1 VFVLEGRAPARTPA
15 FAVPIIEKTFVR
27 TIMAHSYTEP
37 VAKLL
42 SCGAVA
48 PEFSLRHWPDYRDLG
63 LTEESIPEL
72 IRMATDLDLHNA
84 SHDSLEVWAPL
95 HAWRALAQLQ
105 AVEAAGPLVRLF
117 AQLEHDDW
125 IPEELPK
132 VFSMIG
138 PATLPTLER
147 FLADDDVKE
156 SCRLSVPQCVVRMAE
171 DHPDAREACLE
182 VLVRQLQKFETNG
195 PELNGFLIASLL
207 DLDAASAIGLIR
219 EAFAQDQVDLSIVGD
234 VEDAEMA
241 LGLRTRRSTP
251 PPPLH
256 HFGSALD
263 LDSLAGLH
271 DDSLPELPQRR
282 AAKVGRNDPCPCGSG
297 KKFKKCCLNT
307 L

>member
-1 VFVLEGRAPARTPA
+1 VL
-15 FAVPIIEKTFVR
+15 IIEKTFVR
-27 TIMAHSYTEP
+27 TTMAPSYTEP

-42 SCGAVA
+42 TCGAV
-48 PEFSLRHWPDYRDLG
+48 EFGSSPRQWFDYRDLG
-63 LTEESIPEL
+63 LTEENIPDL

-84 SHDSLEVWAPL
+84 PHDSPEVWAPL

-105 AVEAAGPLVRLF
+105 AMQAAGPLVHLF
-117 AQLEHDDW
+117 AHLEHDDW

-138 PATLPTLER
+138 PETLPTLQG
-147 FLADDDVKE
+147 FLADDNVEE

-171 DHPDAREACLE
+171 DHPDAREASIE

-195 PELNGFLIASLL
+195 PALNGFLITSLI
-207 DLDAASAIGLIR
+207 DLDATPAIGLIR
-219 EAFAQDQVDLSIVGD
+219 EAFSKNQVDLNIVGD
-234 VEDAEMA
+234 VEDVEMA
-241 LGLRTRRSTP
+241 LGLRTSRSTP
-251 PPPLH
+251 PPRLH

-263 LDSLAGLH
+263 LDSLAGLD

-282 AAKVGRNDPCPCGSG
+282 AAKIGRNDPCPCGSG
-297 KKFKKCCLNT
+297 KKFKKCCLNK

>member
-1 VFVLEGRAPARTPA
+1 
-15 FAVPIIEKTFVR
+15 
-27 TIMAHSYTEP
+27 MAHSYTEP

-48 PEFSLRHWPDYRDLG
+48 FGSSPRHWLDYRGLG
-63 LTEESIPEL
+63 LTEENIPEL

-84 SHDSLEVWAPL
+84 PHDSPEVWAPL

-105 AVEAAGPLVRLF
+105 AVEAAQPLVHLF

-132 VFSMIG
+132 VFSIIG
-138 PATLPTLER
+138 PATLPTLQG
-147 FLADDDVKE
+147 FLADDNVEE

-171 DHPDAREACLE
+171 DHPGARETCLA

-195 PELNGFLIASLL
+195 PTLNGFLIASLI
-207 DLDAASAIGLIR
+207 DLGAAPAIGLIR
-219 EAFAQDQVDLSIVGD
+219 EAFSKNQVDLSIVGD

-241 LGLRTRRSTP
+241 LGLRGRRSTP
-251 PPPLH
+251 RPRLH
-256 HFGSALD
+256 HCGSALD
-263 LDSLAGLH
+263 LDSLAGLY
-271 DDSLPELPQRR
+271 DDSIPELPQRR
-282 AAKVGRNDPCPCGSG
+282 AAKIGRNDPCPCGSG
-297 KKFKKCCLNT
+297 KKFKKCCLNK

>member
-1 VFVLEGRAPARTPA
+1 
-15 FAVPIIEKTFVR
+15 
-27 TIMAHSYTEP
+27 MAYSYTEP

-48 PEFSLRHWPDYRDLG
+48 FASSPRQWFDYRDLG

-84 SHDSLEVWAPL
+84 PQDSPEVWAPF

-105 AVEAAGPLVRLF
+105 ALQAADPLVHLF

-125 IPEELPK
+125 IPEELPV

-138 PATLPTLER
+138 PEALPTLER
-147 FLADDDVKE
+147 FLADNDVKE
-156 SCRLSVPQCVVRMAE
+156 SCRLSVPPCVVRMAE
-171 DHPDAREACLE
+171 DHPDARETCLE

-195 PELNGFLIASLL
+195 PVLNGFIIASLL
-207 DLDAASAIGLIR
+207 DLGAASAIGLIR
-219 EAFAQDQVDLSIVGD
+219 EAFAKDQVDLSIVGD

-241 LGLRTRRSTP
+241 LGLRTSRSTP
-251 PPPLH
+251 PPRLH

-263 LDSLAGLH
+263 LDNLAGLY
-271 DDSLPELPQRR
+271 DDPLPELPQRR

-297 KKFKKCCLNT
+297 KKFKKCCLNKP
-307 L
+307 

>member
-1 VFVLEGRAPARTPA
+1 
-15 FAVPIIEKTFVR
+15 
-27 TIMAHSYTEP
+27 MAHSYTEP

-42 SCGAVA
+42 SCGAVE
-48 PEFSLRHWPDYRDLG
+48 PGSSHRQWLDYRGLG

-84 SHDSLEVWAPL
+84 RHDSPEVWAPL

-105 AVEAAGPLVRLF
+105 ALQAAGPLVHLF
-117 AQLEHDDW
+117 ADLEHDDW

-138 PATLPTLER
+138 PATLPTLQG
-147 FLADDDVKE
+147 FLGDDDVEE

-171 DHPDAREACLE
+171 DHPGARETCL
-182 VLVRQLQKFETNG
+182 VLLVRQLQKFETNG
-195 PELNGFLIASLL
+195 PVLNGFLIASLI
-207 DLDAASAIGLIR
+207 DLGAAPAIELIR
-219 EAFAQDQVDLSIVGD
+219 EAFSKNQVDLSIVGD

-241 LGLRTRRSTP
+241 LGLRGRRSTP
-251 PPPLH
+251 RPRLH

-263 LDSLAGLH
+263 LDSLAGLY
-271 DDSLPELPQRR
+271 DDSIPELPQRR
-282 AAKVGRNDPCPCGSG
+282 AAKIGRNDPCPCGSG
-297 KKFKKCCLNT
+297 KKFKKCCLNK